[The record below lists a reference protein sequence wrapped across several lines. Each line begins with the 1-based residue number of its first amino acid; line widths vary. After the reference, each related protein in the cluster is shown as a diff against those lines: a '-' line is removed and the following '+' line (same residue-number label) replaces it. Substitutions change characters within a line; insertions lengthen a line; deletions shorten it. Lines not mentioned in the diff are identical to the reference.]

1 MSEYLTE
8 RIVIDEREL
17 AVALGMSVHFLRKD
31 RCGPRLIPFYRIG
44 GSIRYDMTRVRE
56 ALIGLELGGN
66 HGRTRN
72 RAKAAL
78 ATLSPKTC

>member
-1 MSEYLTE
+1 MSEHVIE

-17 AVALGMSVHFLRKD
+17 AVALGMSLSFLRKD
-31 RCGPRLIPFYRIG
+31 RRGRRLIPFFKIG
-44 GSIRYDMTRVRE
+44 DAIRYDRTRVRE

-72 RAKAAL
+72 RAKTAL
-78 ATLSPKTC
+78 ATA